1 MGQGTESC
9 GGYEIHYD
17 PLEEGLE
24 KGLWEMANGSS
35 ISVSDMTIRHLKN
48 TIRHCR
54 NKARTASFSCDADTY
69 HDWINVLED
78 ELYNKTCDNLRS
90 LNDNE
95 SKITK
100 KIKKSKTLTKINGI
114 IKPTQQKMK
123 CFCGNEYVAKKAD
136 LKRGW
141 GKSCSKSCAA
151 IRREFGRPAGIK
163 IS

>member
-24 KGLWEMANGSS
+24 QGLWEMADGSS
-35 ISVSDMTIRHLKN
+35 IAVSDMTTKHLRN
-48 TIRHCR
+48 VIRHCT
-54 NKARTASFSCDADTY
+54 NKARTVSFSCDADTY
-69 HDWINVLED
+69 NSWIEIFEN
-78 ELYNKTCDNLRS
+78 ELYNRTSIHHPS
-90 LNDNE
+90 LKNNE
-95 SKITK
+95 SKVTK
-100 KIKKSKTLTKINGI
+100 NSKTKIKINGI

-141 GKSCSKSCAA
+141 AKSCSKSCAA
-151 IRREFGRPAGIK
+151 TRREFGRPAGIK
-163 IS
+163 II